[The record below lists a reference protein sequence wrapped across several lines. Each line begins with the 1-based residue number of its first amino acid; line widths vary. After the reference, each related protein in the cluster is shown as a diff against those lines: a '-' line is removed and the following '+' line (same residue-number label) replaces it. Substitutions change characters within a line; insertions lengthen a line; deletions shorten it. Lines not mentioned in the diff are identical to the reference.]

1 MRYFLQV
8 LLLVNKL
15 LLFAVWSR
23 RVDKVALLDILRIL
37 QVVLRGRGLEGISL
51 LGHTPLIFLE
61 GCHLVRIVWRQ
72 RSPLTVNLL
81 HQTCWQWII
90 TFMVLL
96 MLMLE
101 ALASPELV
109 VVLLYMFALVVR
121 DKCGITMVVFI
132 GVILES
138 FLVELRF
145 AQIYPIVV

>member
-1 MRYFLQV
+1 
-8 LLLVNKL
+8 
-15 LLFAVWSR
+15 
-23 RVDKVALLDILRIL
+23 
-37 QVVLRGRGLEGISL
+37 
-51 LGHTPLIFLE
+51 
-61 GCHLVRIVWRQ
+61 
-72 RSPLTVNLL
+72 
-81 HQTCWQWII
+81 
-90 TFMVLL
+90 MVLL